1 MNLTKNRRAFLRNSV
16 KQWSISIGSVFA
28 LTFAAK
34 ADTATVNL
42 GSATDFAVLA
52 GSAITIT
59 GAVSS
64 TTITGDI
71 GTFPTPA
78 ITGIGSVVLNG
89 INHAGDEVTQ
99 VAKFDLTSAY
109 NDAVSRSADIAF
121 VAAYDLL
128 GLNLFPGVYSSPSSL
143 FISGTLTLD
152 GLGNPNAVWIF
163 QMGSTL
169 ITAVDS
175 RVVLTGGAQASHV
188 FWQVGSSA
196 TLATG
201 SDFSGSI
208 LALTTITAASEVTVN
223 GRLLAQNGAVTL
235 DGNNIIMVPDPS
247 TPLLVCMGSAA
258 LCLFRRRES
267 TRESRSA

>member
-1 MNLTKNRRAFLRNSV
+1 MNLIINRRGFPRYFT
-16 KQWSISIGSVFA
+16 KQWSISIGSALA
-28 LTFAAK
+28 LTLAAK
-34 ADTATVNL
+34 ADMLPVNL

-89 INHAGDEVTQ
+89 TNHGGDEVTQ
-99 VAKFDLTSAY
+99 AAKLDLTSAY
-109 NDAVSRSADIAF
+109 NDAVSRSADTVF

-175 RVVLTGGAQASHV
+175 KVVLTGGGQASHV

-235 DGNNIIMVPDPS
+235 DGNHIITVPEPGI
-247 TPLLVCMGSAA
+247 PLLVCVGSVR
-258 LCLFRRRES
+258 LCFYRRRES
-267 TRESRSA
+267 TREPLSA